1 MTAPI
6 EDVSSL
12 PGKKVT
18 DQEEV
23 PIGEIKDIYAIDG
36 DGHVTYVTVETSEG
50 MGKKR
55 TVFIP
60 LARLKDEDGDVR
72 VPYSKQ
78 HISNTPEVDASDGI
92 SPECDRLLRDHYGID
107 RADQELRSDHQSY
120 ATLVPEDTD
129 GSSQRVEDP
138 DNLETP
144 DPDRRTDETKERLHD
159 PGGSSTRDVDAG
171 KIADQNAEL
180 GSDDDDQD
188 DGEKDED
195 SGDAKREASGEA
207 KGEHSGGGDG
217 GDEDTADDE
226 TGEEETAHRR
236 GDDSDD

>member
-1 MTAPI
+1 MSEMTAPI

-36 DGHVTYVTVETSEG
+36 DGHVSYVTVEASMG
-50 MGKKR
+50 MGKKK

-60 LARLKDEDGDVR
+60 LARLKDEDGELR
-72 VPYSKQ
+72 VPYSKD
-78 HISNTPEVDASDGI
+78 HITNTPEVDADDGI

-107 RADQELRSDHQSY
+107 RADQELRSDHHSY

-129 GSSQRVEDP
+129 GTSQRVEDP
-138 DNLETP
+138 DQLDTP
-144 DPDRRTDETKERLHD
+144 DADKRSDETHERLHD
-159 PGGSSTRDVDAG
+159 PGSSSTRDVDAG
-171 KIADQNAEL
+171 KIADENAE
-180 GSDDDDQD
+180 G
-188 DGEKDED
+188 GDEE
-195 SGDAKREASGEA
+195 SGDEKTGEHDD
-207 KGEHSGGGDG
+207 KTRGEHSGGGDG

-226 TGEEETAHRR
+226 TGEEETAHKR
-236 GDDSDD
+236 GDDADD

>member
-12 PGKKVT
+12 PGKKVS

-36 DGHVTYVTVETSEG
+36 NGQATYVTVEASMG

-60 LARLKDEDGDVR
+60 LARLKDENGDLR
-72 VPYSKQ
+72 VPYSKE
-78 HISNTPEVDASDGI
+78 HITNTPEVDADDGI
-92 SPECDRLLRDHYGID
+92 SAECDRLLRDHYGID
-107 RADQELRSDHQSY
+107 RADQELRSDHNSY
-120 ATLVPEDTD
+120 ATLVAEDTD
-129 GSSQRVEDP
+129 GTSQRVEDP
-138 DNLETP
+138 DQLETP
-144 DPDRRTDETKERLHD
+144 SADKISDETKERLHD
-159 PGGSSTRDVDAG
+159 PGSSSTRDVDAG

-180 GSDDDDQD
+180 G
-188 DGEKDED
+188 GEGD
-195 SGDAKREASGEA
+195 SEK
-207 KGEHSGGGDG
+207 SGGGDG

-226 TGEEETAHRR
+226 TGEAETAHRR
-236 GDDSDD
+236 GDDADD

>member
-6 EDVSSL
+6 EDISSL
-12 PGKKVT
+12 PGKKVS

-36 DGHVTYVTVETSEG
+36 DGQATYVTVETKLG

-60 LARLKDEDGDVR
+60 LARLKDEDGELR
-72 VPYSKQ
+72 VPYSKD
-78 HISNTPEVDASDGI
+78 HISNTPEVDGSDGI
-92 SPECDRLLRDHYGID
+92 SPECERLLRDHYGID
-107 RADQELRSDHQSY
+107 RADQELRSDHVSY

-129 GSSQRVEDP
+129 STSQRVEDP
-138 DNLETP
+138 DSLETP
-144 DPDRRTDETKERLHD
+144 DPDTRTEETKERLHD

-180 GSDDDDQD
+180 G
-188 DGEKDED
+188 DGEDSDE
-195 SGDAKREASGEA
+195 GE
-207 KGEHSGGGDG
+207 
-217 GDEDTADDE
+217 TADEE

-236 GDDSDD
+236 GDDADD

>member
-144 DPDRRTDETKERLHD
+144 DPDRRTDETNERLHD

-180 GSDDDDQD
+180 GE
-188 DGEKDED
+188 GEGDEKADED
-195 SGDAKREASGEA
+195 SGEAKSEA